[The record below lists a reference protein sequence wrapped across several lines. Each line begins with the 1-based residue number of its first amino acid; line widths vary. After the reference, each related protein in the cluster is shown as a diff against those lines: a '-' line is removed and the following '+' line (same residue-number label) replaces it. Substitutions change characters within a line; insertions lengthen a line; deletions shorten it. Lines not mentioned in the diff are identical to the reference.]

1 VSGGGVLQESSGFFL
16 ISPGHLPLARTS
28 AGNKYKVNKKEAA
41 AETQLAVDLGKSI
54 KGKAAMGGALRHVV
68 EPTSLV

>member
-1 VSGGGVLQESSGFFL
+1 
-16 ISPGHLPLARTS
+16 LPLARTS

-54 KGKAAMGGALRHVV
+54 QGKAAMGGALRHVI
-68 EPTSLV
+68 EPTARLWAMSTVSDVRIFLGHLDG